1 MKIYY
6 GIFGFF
12 SLLVSGLAAECT
24 TGYDIGGCAPIC
36 WKTNTNTTAKV
47 QLPLCPPGMNI
58 EFTVPLPDLMR
69 AQEIY
74 NVEYAFT
81 VKKVML
87 LLLFL
92 LPSFLC
98 LSITHYTTC

>member
-1 MKIYY
+1 
-6 GIFGFF
+6 
-12 SLLVSGLAAECT
+12 
-24 TGYDIGGCAPIC
+24 
-36 WKTNTNTTAKV
+36 
-47 QLPLCPPGMNI
+47 MNI

-98 LSITHYTTC
+98 LSITQDLLTHSLSSKILSLSPST